1 MSVRDQSFE
10 SAFTAWSH
18 SFGENWTS
26 GGAAAAAD
34 ADADANVA
42 ADEHN
47 RMRLTKVVVTKPAGS
62 LRSKLRCTDL
72 ISAT

>member
-1 MSVRDQSFE
+1 
-10 SAFTAWSH
+10 
-18 SFGENWTS
+18 
-26 GGAAAAAD
+26 
-34 ADADANVA
+34 VA